1 MRSRHFVPLLLA
13 VPVLLS
19 AADPVTAARA
29 EAKAA
34 QREVA
39 RLETAARSAGSEAA
53 RLRAEQAAA
62 AQAIVAAE
70 ADLAAAEAEAHAVAM
85 VLQRRAAELAERQRP
100 AAFLLAG
107 LAHLG
112 RHPPLLTLA
121 DGSSPREF
129 VTARALLDASL
140 PVIRAR
146 TAALRGQLA
155 EDRRL
160 AAEAGALRTRLAEG
174 RDRLRARQD
183 RFAQLEAQANAR
195 FARLGGDAL
204 EAGDVALARTAEA
217 EQLADRAASARSSAR
232 LAAELQRWPEA
243 PPRPI
248 APDTRPPDPPL
259 RWRLPVAGPVRTG
272 LLEVSPAGVRSRG
285 LTFASRRGAPVLAPA
300 EGRVAF
306 AGPFRRHDGIV
317 IIDHGRG
324 WMTLLTE
331 VRTDLA
337 VGARVKSGAPL
348 GRALGPVAAE
358 LTRNGTPQPAALIAG
373 SSALLSNGRDTS

>member
-1 MRSRHFVPLLLA
+1 LLLA
-13 VPVLLS
+13 APAFLS
-19 AADPVTAARA
+19 ATDPVSAGRA
-29 EAKAA
+29 EARAA

-39 RLETAARSAGSEAA
+39 RLEAAARSAGSEAG

-70 ADLAAAEAEAHAVAM
+70 AELAAAEAEARALTA

-100 AAFLLAG
+100 AALLLAG
-107 LAHLG
+107 LAQLG
-112 RHPPLLTLA
+112 RRPPLLTLA

-129 VTARALLDASL
+129 VIARALLDSSL

-146 TAALRGQLA
+146 TAALRGRLA

-160 AAEAGALRTRLAEG
+160 AAEAEALRARLAQG
-174 RDRLRARQD
+174 RDQLRARQV

-217 EQLADRAASARSSAR
+217 EQLADRAASARSSVR

-243 PPRPI
+243 PRRPV
-248 APDTRPPDPPL
+248 APDARPPAPPL
-259 RWRLPVAGPVRTG
+259 RWQLPVAGPVRTG
-272 LLEVSPAGVRSRG
+272 LLEISPAGVRSRG
-285 LTFASRRGAPVLAPA
+285 LTFANPRGVPVLAPA
-300 EGRVAF
+300 DGRVAF

-331 VRTDLA
+331 VRTALV
-337 VGARVKSGAPL
+337 VGARVKRGDPL
-348 GRALGPVAAE
+348 GRALGPVTAE
-358 LTRNGTPQPAALIAG
+358 LTRDGQPQPAALIAG

>member
-1 MRSRHFVPLLLA
+1 MKRPKSFLLLLVA
-13 VPVLLS
+13 PALLS
-19 AADPVTAARA
+19 ATGPVSAARA
-29 EAKAA
+29 EAQAA
-34 QREVA
+34 QREAA
-39 RLETAARSAGSEAA
+39 RLEAAARSAGTEAG
-53 RLRAEQAAA
+53 RLRSEQAAA

-70 ADLAAAEAEAHAVAM
+70 SDLAAAEAEARAVAT
-85 VLQRRAAELAERQRP
+85 VLQRRAAALAERQRP
-100 AAFLLAG
+100 AALLLAG
-107 LAHLG
+107 LAQLG
-112 RHPPLLTLA
+112 RRPPLLTLA

-160 AAEAGALRTRLAEG
+160 AAEAEALQAQLAEG

-217 EQLADRAASARSSAR
+217 DQLADRAAAGRSSAR

-243 PPRPI
+243 PRRPV
-248 APDTRPPDPPL
+248 PPDDDQPAPPL
-259 RWRLPVAGPVRTG
+259 RWQLPVAGPVRTG

-285 LTFASRRGAPVLAPA
+285 LTFANRQGVTVLVPA
-300 EGRVAF
+300 DGRVAF

-324 WMTLLTE
+324 WMTLLTA
-331 VRTDLA
+331 VGTDLT
-337 VGARVKSGAPL
+337 VGARVRRGAPL
-348 GRALGPVAAE
+348 GRALGPVTAE
-358 LTRNGTPQPAALIAG
+358 LTRDGKPQPAALIAG

>member
-1 MRSRHFVPLLLA
+1 MKRPKFLLLLLA
-13 VPVLLS
+13 APALLS
-19 AADPVTAARA
+19 ATDPVSAARA
-29 EAKAA
+29 EARAA

-39 RLETAARSAGSEAA
+39 RLDAAARSAGTEADS
-53 RLRAEQAAA
+53 LRAEQAAA

-70 ADLAAAEAEAHAVAM
+70 ADLTAAEAEARAVTAT
-85 VLQRRAAELAERQRP
+85 LQRRAGELAERQRP
-100 AAFLLAG
+100 AALLLAG
-107 LAHLG
+107 LAQLG
-112 RHPPLLTLA
+112 RRPPLLTLA

-160 AAEAGALRTRLAEG
+160 AAEAEALRARLAEA

-217 EQLADRAASARSSAR
+217 DQLADRAASARSSSR

-243 PPRPI
+243 PPRP
-248 APDTRPPDPPL
+248 APPDARPAAPPL
-259 RWRLPVAGPVRTG
+259 RWHLPVAGPVRTG

-285 LTFASRRGAPVLAPA
+285 LTFANASGAAVLAPA
-300 EGRVAF
+300 DGRVAF
-306 AGPFRRHDGIV
+306 AGPFRRHDGIL

-331 VRTDLA
+331 VHTDLG
-337 VGARVKSGAPL
+337 VGARVKGGAPL
-348 GRALGPVAAE
+348 GRALGSVTAE
-358 LTRNGTPQPAALIAG
+358 LTRDGKPQPAALIAG